1 VNGVFMSKTKI
12 VFITNLPTHLAEVI
26 STYTPEDFETTIINE
41 NIDSDDAHKLVA
53 DAEFIIAFGVALS
66 DSLIRAG
73 TKVKLIQ
80 LLSAGY
86 DRMNFELLHDLGI
99 PCANNGGA
107 NSWAVADHAVLL
119 MLALYKKLTL
129 SDKGVREG
137 NWRGVVNGFNTYEM
151 SNKKVGIY
159 GIGNIGKKVAK
170 RVQGFDCI
178 VQYYDKYRL
187 SENDEKNLNLSYVT
201 LEELFKTSDII
212 TLHSPL
218 TAETKGAINTNL
230 LTLMK
235 SSAILIN
242 TSRGPVINEPDLI
255 SALQNDTIAG
265 AGLDVMNVE
274 PIEKDNP
281 LLSMDNTIVT
291 PHSAGTTWD
300 TWFRRAEFAYTNIK
314 NVHEGNPPQG
324 VAKDYEN

>member
-1 VNGVFMSKTKI
+1 MSKTKI
-12 VFITNLPTHLAEVI
+12 VFITNLPKHLAEVI
-26 STYTPEDFETTIINE
+26 ATYTTEGFETTIINE
-41 NIDSDDAHKLVA
+41 GIDSENTHKIVE
-53 DAEFIIAFGVALS
+53 DTQFIIGYGIALP
-66 DSLIRAG
+66 DSLIKSA
-73 TKVKLIQ
+73 KNLKLIQ

-86 DRMNFELLHDLGI
+86 DRMNFELLAELNI
-99 PCANNGGA
+99 SCANNGGA

-137 NWRGVVNGFNTYEM
+137 NWRGVVDGFNTYEM
-151 SNKKVGIY
+151 ANKKVGIF

-178 VQYYDKYRL
+178 VQYHDKYRL
-187 SENDEKNLNLSYVT
+187 SEQDEKNLNLSYVK

-212 TLHSPL
+212 SLHTPL
-218 TAETKGAINTNL
+218 TNETKGIINTHQL
-230 LTLMK
+230 SLMK

-242 TSRGPVINEPDLI
+242 TSRGPVVNEPDLI
-255 SALQNDTIAG
+255 KALQNNTIAG
-265 AGLDVMNVE
+265 AGLDVMNTE

-281 LLSMDNTIVT
+281 LLQLDNTIVT

-300 TWFRRAEFAYTNIK
+300 TWFRRAEFAYSNIK
-314 NVHEGNPPQG
+314 SVHEGNAPLG
-324 VAKDYEN
+324 VAKSYEN